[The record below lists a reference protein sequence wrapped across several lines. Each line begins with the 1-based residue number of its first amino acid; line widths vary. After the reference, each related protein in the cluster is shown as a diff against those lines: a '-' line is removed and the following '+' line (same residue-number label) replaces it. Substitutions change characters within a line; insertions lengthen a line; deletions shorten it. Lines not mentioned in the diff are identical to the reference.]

1 MGKHSGMYQSFVVN
15 KFIRLAGLNLAIE
28 DEANTE
34 AARVDNIY
42 GLKLTS
48 P

>member
-1 MGKHSGMYQSFVVN
+1 MYQSFVVN
-15 KFIRLAGLNLAIE
+15 KFIRLAGLDFAIE
-28 DEANTE
+28 DETNTE
-34 AARVDNIY
+34 AARIDNIY

>member
-1 MGKHSGMYQSFVVN
+1 MYQSFVIN

-28 DEANTE
+28 DETDTE